1 MRVEDKGGWN
11 EEMRELDIR
20 KGEVENMELKVW
32 YEAEP
37 GWVKA
42 GQQEWVAKQRA
53 LGFEGIREICNWII
67 ELIVHKRRNVR
78 SQSGLG

>member
-42 GQQEWVAKQRA
+42 GQ
-53 LGFEGIREICNWII
+53 
-67 ELIVHKRRNVR
+67 
-78 SQSGLG
+78 